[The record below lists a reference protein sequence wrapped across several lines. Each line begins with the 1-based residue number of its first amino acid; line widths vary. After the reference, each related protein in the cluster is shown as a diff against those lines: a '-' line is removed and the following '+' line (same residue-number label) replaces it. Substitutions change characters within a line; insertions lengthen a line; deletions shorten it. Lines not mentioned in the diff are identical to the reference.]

1 MKKIRSNLPRLLVF
15 SIFFLA
21 STSFANDSYQLLR
34 QPSDGF
40 SRVVPGKVFDF
51 PRDHYP
57 HEDFKIEWWYL
68 TTNLKDQSGVEY
80 GIHWTLFRQA
90 MNPHHNPSGW
100 QSNQTWMAH
109 TAISTPDGFS
119 FSQRFARGGIGQA
132 GVSNMTK
139 NGTFEAWID
148 DWAWRSQSQS
158 PFPARLSA
166 STENSTFDLSLESES
181 GWVLQGND
189 GFSQKSDLGQ
199 ASYYYSQPFVDI
211 EGTILLSGK
220 LIEVSG
226 KGWLDREWSSQP
238 LASNQAGWDWI
249 SLHLNDGSALMV
261 YQLRHDSG
269 EHYISGSWVTEDG
282 QRVLLDPDNLSLSEI
297 KTTTLQLPDDDRRL
311 PLHWRISVPSL
322 GLQLEVEGFRPDSWL
337 ETVFP
342 YWEGPVKV
350 SGTHTGSGYLELTGY

>member
-1 MKKIRSNLPRLLVF
+1 MRRITAKLPLALF
-15 SIFFLA
+15 LPIFCVA
-21 STSFANDSYQLLR
+21 SASFANDPYQLLR

-40 SRVVPGKVFDF
+40 SEVVPGKVFAF

-57 HEDFKIEWWYL
+57 HQDFKIEWWYL
-68 TTNLKDQSGVEY
+68 TANLESESGVEY

-90 MNPHHNPSGW
+90 MNSQFNPSGW

-132 GVSNMTK
+132 GVSDPIK
-139 NGTFEAWID
+139 NETFEAWID
-148 DWAWRSQSQS
+148 DWTWRSKSAS
-158 PFPARLSA
+158 PFPARLLA
-166 STENSTFDLSLESES
+166 STEEGTFDLSLETET

-189 GFSQKSDLGQ
+189 GFSRKSDLGQ

-211 EGTILLSGK
+211 EGTLSLDGEPIK
-220 LIEVSG
+220 VSG

-238 LASNQAGWDWI
+238 LASNQAGWDWM

-269 EHYISGSWVTEDG
+269 EHHISGSWVTKDG
-282 QRVLLDPDNLSLSEI
+282 QKVILGPENLSLSKI
-297 KTTTLQLPDDDRRL
+297 KTTELQLPGDTKRL

-322 GLQLEVEGFRPDSWL
+322 NLELEVEGLRQDSWL

-342 YWEGPVKV
+342 YWEGPVRV
-350 SGTHTGSGYLELTGY
+350 SGSHAGSGYLELTGY

>member
-1 MKKIRSNLPRLLVF
+1 MKKISAELPLILF
-15 SIFFLA
+15 LPIFCVA
-21 STSFANDSYQLLR
+21 SASFANDPYQLLR

-40 SRVVPGKVFDF
+40 SQVVPGKVFDF

-68 TTNLKDQSGVEY
+68 TANLESESGVEY

-90 MNPHHNPSGW
+90 MNSQFNLGGW

-109 TAISTPDGFS
+109 TAISTPKGFS

-132 GVSNMTK
+132 GVSNPKK
-139 NGTFEAWID
+139 NEDFEAWID
-148 DWAWRSQSQS
+148 DWTWRSESAS
-158 PFPARLSA
+158 PFPARLLA
-166 STENSTFDLSLESES
+166 STEESSLDLSLETKS
-181 GWVLQGND
+181 GWVLQGSD
-189 GFSQKSDLGQ
+189 GFSLKSDHGQ

-211 EGTILLSGK
+211 EGTLSLDGK
-220 LIEVSG
+220 PIKVSG

-238 LASNQAGWDWI
+238 LASSQAGWDWM
-249 SLHLNDGSALMV
+249 SLHLSDGSALMV

-282 QRVLLDPDNLSLSEI
+282 EKVILGPENLSLSKI
-297 KTTTLQLPDDDRRL
+297 KTTELQLLGDTRRL

-322 GLQLEVEGFRPDSWL
+322 GLQLEVEGSRKNSWL

-342 YWEGPVKV
+342 YWEGPVRV
-350 SGTHTGSGYLELTGY
+350 SGSHAGSGYLELTGY

>member
-1 MKKIRSNLPRLLVF
+1 MKKITAELPLVLLLP
-15 SIFFLA
+15 IFCVA
-21 STSFANDSYQLLR
+21 SASFANDPYQLLR

-40 SRVVPGKVFDF
+40 SQVVPGKVFDF

-68 TTNLKDQSGVEY
+68 TANLESESGAEF

-90 MNPHHNPSGW
+90 MNSRSNPSGW

-109 TAISTPDGFS
+109 TAISTPKGFS

-132 GVSNMTK
+132 GVSNPKK
-139 NGTFEAWID
+139 NETFEAWID
-148 DWAWRSQSQS
+148 DWTWRSESAS
-158 PFPARLSA
+158 PFPARLLA
-166 STENSTFDLSLESES
+166 STEDSALDLSLKTES
-181 GWVLQGND
+181 GWVLQGSD
-189 GFSQKSDLGQ
+189 GFSRKSDLGQ
-199 ASYYYSQPFVDI
+199 ASYYYSQPFVNI
-211 EGTILLSGK
+211 EGTLLLDGK
-220 LIEVSG
+220 PIKVSG

-238 LASNQAGWDWI
+238 LASNQAGWDWM

-282 QRVLLDPDNLSLSEI
+282 QKVILGPENLSLSKI
-297 KTTTLQLPDDDRRL
+297 KTTELQLPGNTRRL
-311 PLHWRISVPSL
+311 PLHWRVSVPSL
-322 GLQLEVEGFRPDSWL
+322 DLQLEVEGFRQNSWL

-342 YWEGPVKV
+342 YWEGPVRV
-350 SGTHTGSGYLELTGY
+350 SGSHAGSGYLELTGY

>member
-1 MKKIRSNLPRLLVF
+1 MRRITAKLPLALF
-15 SIFFLA
+15 LPIFCVA
-21 STSFANDSYQLLR
+21 SASFANDPYQLLR

-40 SRVVPGKVFDF
+40 SEVVPGRVFAF

-57 HEDFKIEWWYL
+57 HQDFKIEWWYL
-68 TTNLKDQSGVEY
+68 TANLESESGVEY

-90 MNPHHNPSGW
+90 MNSQFNPSGW

-132 GVSNMTK
+132 GVSDPIK
-139 NGTFEAWID
+139 NETFEAWID
-148 DWAWRSQSQS
+148 DWTWRSKSAS
-158 PFPARLSA
+158 PFPARLLA
-166 STENSTFDLSLESES
+166 STEEGTFDLSLETET

-189 GFSQKSDLGQ
+189 GFSRKSDLGQ

-211 EGTILLSGK
+211 EGTLSLDGEPIK
-220 LIEVSG
+220 VSG

-238 LASNQAGWDWI
+238 LASNQAGWDWM

-269 EHYISGSWVTEDG
+269 EHHISGSWVTKDG
-282 QRVLLDPDNLSLSEI
+282 QKVILGPENLSLSKI
-297 KTTTLQLPDDDRRL
+297 KTTELQLPGDTKRL

-322 GLQLEVEGFRPDSWL
+322 NLELEVEGLRQDSWL

-342 YWEGPVKV
+342 YWEGPVRV
-350 SGTHTGSGYLELTGY
+350 SGSHAGSGYLELTGY